1 MVHNKMVI
9 DKSECTMD
17 VHFRPSTRKKFLV
30 QPTNLKGVSAQVV
43 KRLMMSMSAID

>member
-1 MVHNKMVI
+1 MVI
-9 DKSECTMD
+9 DKSECTMMD

-43 KRLMMSMSAID
+43 KQLMMSMSAID